1 MLEPTTRSATPLRD
15 TWVEFLNL
23 IPWVFVGHFTF
34 RYGMSEERARE
45 LFTNYADR
53 ILGGFFGRPIVWVAV
68 PEYTYMGRIHF
79 HVLFLGVGHKRAH
92 RVEAERYVLE
102 RRWKHGLCKVERL
115 YEPVGALGYAL
126 KYSEGDFSQSILS
139 RALRDQLG
147 RNQLDPSLRVN

>member
-1 MLEPTTRSATPLRD
+1 MSTPTTRSATPIRD
-15 TWVEFLNL
+15 TWIAFLDL
-23 IPWVFVGHFTF
+23 VPWVFVGHFTF
-34 RYGMSEERARE
+34 RYDMSVERTKD

-102 RRWKHGLCKVERL
+102 QRWKYGHRLVERL
-115 YEPVGALGYAL
+115 YDPVGALGYAL
-126 KYSEGDFSQSILS
+126 KYAEGHFSQPILS
-139 RALRDQLG
+139 RALQEQL
-147 RNQLDPSLRVN
+147 RLNQTDPSLRVN